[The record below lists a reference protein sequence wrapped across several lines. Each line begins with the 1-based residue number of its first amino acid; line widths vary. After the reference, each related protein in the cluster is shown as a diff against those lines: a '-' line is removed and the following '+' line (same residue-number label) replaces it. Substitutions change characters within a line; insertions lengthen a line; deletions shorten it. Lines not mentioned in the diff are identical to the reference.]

1 MISLVSGT
9 PVNGRATAT
18 ALGLEKLVV
27 PWRKPDLVKRE
38 QIYAKTQ
45 RIHAE

>member
-1 MISLVSGT
+1 MYMISLVSDA
-9 PVNGRATAT
+9 PVNGRAT

-27 PWRKPDLVKRE
+27 PWRKPDLVERE